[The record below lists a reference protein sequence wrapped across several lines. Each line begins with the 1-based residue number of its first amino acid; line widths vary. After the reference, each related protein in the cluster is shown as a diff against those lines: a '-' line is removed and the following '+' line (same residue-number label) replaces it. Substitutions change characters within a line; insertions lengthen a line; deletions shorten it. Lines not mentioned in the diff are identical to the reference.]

1 MTTITNTNTTNLLA
15 AEAAATL
22 TFPNVAELAAYADYI
37 GSTIQDKIARAK
49 FAAQAAEAISALDP
63 VKATPP
69 SAWYWEAAEAALP
82 SPLGAQELFGS
93 VMQSQQ

>member
-1 MTTITNTNTTNLLA
+1 MTTTNTTTDLLS

-37 GSTIQDKIARAK
+37 GRTIQDKVARAK
-49 FAAQAAEAISALDP
+49 FAAQAAAAISSLDP
-63 VKATPP
+63 TKATPP

-93 VMQSQQ
+93 VMQGQQ